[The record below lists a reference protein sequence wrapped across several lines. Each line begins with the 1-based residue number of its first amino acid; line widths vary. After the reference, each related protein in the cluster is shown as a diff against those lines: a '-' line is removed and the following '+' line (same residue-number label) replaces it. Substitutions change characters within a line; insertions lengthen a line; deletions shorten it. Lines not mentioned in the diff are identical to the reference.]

1 MTGADPLPA
10 EFAFIARHFR
20 PLAGPGALDL
30 ADDAAAF
37 APPHGRL
44 LVVAADA
51 MVQGV
56 HFLADDPP
64 ETVGRKLLRVN
75 LSDLAAMG
83 AVPLGYLLTMARPRD
98 LGEAWFAGLCDGLA
112 CDQDTFGVHLL
123 GGDTTVFSG
132 VSAAP
137 LVLSLTIIGH
147 AAPGA
152 ILRRRGAQAGD
163 GLWVT
168 GSIGDA
174 ALGLAVLQG
183 RLADPSGVLADRYRL
198 PQPRLAF
205 GAGLHG
211 IAAAAI
217 DVSDGLV
224 QDCGHLCRQSDVTAT
239 IEAEAVPR
247 SAAALAAGPHWLE
260 TCLTGGDDYE
270 LLIAVPEVNNAALHA
285 LSARCG
291 IAVTRIGGFAAGAPA
306 VRVIDPSGAAI
317 MLSRTGWS
325 HL

>member
-1 MTGADPLPA
+1 MTTDADPLPA

-30 ADDAAAF
+30 GDDAAAF
-37 APPHGRL
+37 APPAGRL

-64 ETVGRKLLRVN
+64 ETIGRKLLRAN

-83 AVPLGYLLTMARPRD
+83 AIPLGYLLTMAMPRA
-98 LGEAWFAGLCDGLA
+98 LGEPWFTGFCEGLA
-112 CDQDTFGVHLL
+112 HDQVVFSVHLL
-123 GGDTTVFSG
+123 GGDTTVSIG
-132 VSAAP
+132 P

-152 ILRRRGAQAGD
+152 ILRRNGARAGD
-163 GLWVT
+163 ELWVT

-183 RLADPSGVLADRYRL
+183 RLAEAGDVLADRYRL
-198 PQPRLAF
+198 PQPRLAL

-211 IAAAAI
+211 IASAAI

-224 QDCGHLCRQSDVTAT
+224 QDCGHLCRESGLGAT
-239 IEAEAVPR
+239 IEAAAVPR
-247 SAAALAAGPHWLE
+247 SEAARTAGPDWLQ

-270 LLIAVPEVNNAALHA
+270 LLIAVPPGRTADLRA

-291 IAVTRIGGFAAGAPA
+291 VAVTRIGAFAAGPPVA
-306 VRVIDPSGAAI
+306 RVTDASGATMA
-317 MLSRTGWS
+317 LSQTGWS